1 MMSNRDEL
9 PAYYIAVPI
18 AGLKSGMSLGL
29 HWRWLNMPQLI
40 STQVFP
46 SSSLQ
51 SWMDG
56 STGVSEDDYMGAPL
70 LAATATVTEKHF

>member
-18 AGLKSGMSLGL
+18 AGLKSEMGLGL

-70 LAATATVTEKHF
+70 LVATATVTEKHF